1 MGAFCGWLTSRGSE
15 LPPAERLRAMAAAFR
30 GRRFQDA
37 SLPGEEAGLWV
48 TAARPQAHL
57 CVAEDPWVVIIGAP
71 RWRDGVLAEQHE
83 SAGPADALRLAYRLH
98 DLELFEHLSGTFAF
112 AVVDRPRRRL
122 LLAIDRMGI
131 HSLCYADVA
140 GDGLVYGTTAD
151 MVRAHPQV
159 GASVPLQAVY
169 GYLHAYVCRSP
180 HTIYAEQ
187 RKLGPAQYLLWQE
200 GRSRVGSYWRMPF
213 TPDRERRPE
222 ELGEELVAQVR
233 RAVRACV
240 PTGDASVT
248 GAFLSGGLDSST
260 VAGMLS
266 EVTAAP
272 ADTFTIGFDEASY
285 DEMTYAEAVIR
296 RFGTRAHRHY
306 LTADATADLVPR
318 VAAYYDEPFGNSS
331 ALPAHLCAAE
341 ARAAGMARLLAG
353 DGGDEVL
360 AGNSR
365 YLEQGLPGRYAGLPE
380 PLRSSLRLVV
390 FNMPLLRETAFW
402 GRAQRYIARADTP
415 LPERLEA
422 YNFYQL
428 SRMSEVFEPE
438 ALRTL
443 DLDLP
448 WREMREIYAGCVSGD
463 SLQCMMHLDLKQA
476 LADADLK
483 KVTGMCELA
492 GIDVAFPFL
501 DDDLVAFCAT
511 IPPELHLKGG
521 RLRAFYKEAFEDFL
535 PPEVIGKKKH
545 GFGMPFYEWT
555 REHPRLRELAY
566 DSLGAL
572 RRRHYLRREFIDDV
586 MSHHARPE
594 PTPYDGLVWDLMML
608 ELWLTSHGF

>member
-1 MGAFCGWLTSRGSE
+1 MGAFCGWLTSGGSG
-15 LPPAERLRAMAAAFR
+15 LSPAQRLRAMAAAFR
-30 GRRFQDA
+30 GRRFEVA
-37 SLPGEEAGLWV
+37 SAASEEVGLWV
-48 TAARPQAHL
+48 TAAEPRTRL
-57 CVAEDPWVVIIGAP
+57 CAADEPRIVIAGTP
-71 RWRDGVLAEQHE
+71 RWRDDALAERQR
-83 SAGPADALRLAYRLH
+83 SMGPAEALRLAYRRH
-98 DLELFEHLSGTFAF
+98 DLALFDRIAGAFAF
-112 AVVDRPRRRL
+112 AVVDPPRRRV

-131 HSLCYADVA
+131 HGLCYAEVR
-140 GDGLVYGTTAD
+140 GEGLVFGTTAD

-159 GASVPLQAVY
+159 GATIPLQAIY
-169 GYLHAYVCRSP
+169 GYLHAFVCRSP

-187 RKLGPAQYLLWQE
+187 RKLGPAQYLLWQDGE
-200 GRSRVGSYWRMPF
+200 SRTGTYWRMPF
-213 TPDRERRPE
+213 APDRSRSPE
-222 ELGEELVAQVR
+222 QLGEELVAQVR
-233 RAVRACV
+233 RAVRVAV
-240 PTGDASVT
+240 PDGETAAT

-260 VAGMLS
+260 VTGMLS
-266 EVTAAP
+266 EMTSGTA
-272 ADTFTIGFDEASY
+272 DSFTIGFDEASY
-285 DEMTYAEAVIR
+285 DEMLYAEASAR

-306 LTADATADLVPR
+306 LTAEATAEMVPK

-331 ALPAHLCAAE
+331 ALPAYLCAVR
-341 ARAAGMARLLAG
+341 ARGAGMARLLAG
-353 DGGDEVL
+353 DGGDEIL

-365 YLEQGLPGRYAGLPE
+365 YLEQGVAGRYEGLPE

-390 FNMPLLRETAFW
+390 FHMPLLRKTGFW

-428 SRMSEVFEPE
+428 GRMAEVFEPD

-443 DLDLP
+443 DLEQP
-448 WREMREIYAGCVSGD
+448 WREMRQIYESCASDD
-463 SLQCMMHLDLKQA
+463 SLHRMMHLDLKQA

-501 DDDLVAFCAT
+501 DDELVAFCAT
-511 IPPELHLKGG
+511 IPPELHLEGG
-521 RLRAFYKEAFEDFL
+521 RLRAFYKDAFKDFL
-535 PPEVIGKKKH
+535 PPEVIAKKKH

-555 REHPRLRELAY
+555 RDHPRLREIAY

-572 RRRHYLRREFIDDV
+572 RRRHLVRGDFIDSV
-586 MSHHARPE
+586 MGHHARPE

-608 ELWLTSHGF
+608 ELWLASRGF